1 MDEKLYVHLAYK
13 PDEGHVY
20 QSITGGTWP
29 AFAGIHEPAD
39 SYDHPFHTAV
49 PGRPVTGAE
58 LLNTSKFELSGL
70 ILL

>member
-1 MDEKLYVHLAYK
+1 
-13 PDEGHVY
+13 
-20 QSITGGTWP
+20 
-29 AFAGIHEPAD
+29 
-39 SYDHPFHTAV
+39 V